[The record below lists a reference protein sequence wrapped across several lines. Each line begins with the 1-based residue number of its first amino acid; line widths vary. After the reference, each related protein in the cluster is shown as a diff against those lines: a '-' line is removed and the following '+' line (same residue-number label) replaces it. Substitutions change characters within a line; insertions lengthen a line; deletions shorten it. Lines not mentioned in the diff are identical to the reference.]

1 MEDELV
7 PGRDCGGCTVCCV
20 ALPIETAE
28 LRKLPGVAC
37 GHCGPRGCTI
47 YDARFP
53 VCHDYHCGWRQLPQL
68 GEEWRPDKSGVLV
81 SPTGTEGVE
90 LMVLT
95 GESAIRRDGFAQFV
109 ATSIVNGIAV
119 YMTVPGPV
127 GYYPARVYLND
138 RLALA
143 VAQRDLA
150 AIRALLS
157 TVLAA
162 AARHNFRPMDRRDED
177 GL

>member
-1 MEDELV
+1 MPDDPV

-37 GHCGPRGCTI
+37 RHCGPKGCAI
-47 YDARFP
+47 YETRYP
-53 VCHDYHCGWRQLPQL
+53 VCRSYICGWRQLPEL
-68 GEEWRPDKSGVLV
+68 DDAWRPDRSGVLV
-81 SPTGTEGVE
+81 SPMDAEGIE
-90 LMVLT
+90 FLVLA
-95 GESAIRRDGFAQFV
+95 GERAIRRDGFAQYV
-109 ATSIVNGIAV
+109 ATCIVNGIAT
-119 YMTVPGPV
+119 YLAVPGPI
-127 GYYPARVYLND
+127 GHYPARVFLND

-150 AIRALLS
+150 AIRALLLS
-157 TVLAA
+157 VLASA
-162 AARHNFRPMDRRDED
+162 AKHTFRPMDRRDED